1 MIMLMYLFKLNKHT
15 HTHTHQGQGDG
26 GVYFSMLGP
35 ASFGYG
41 TEEGDQYERNLIADC
56 FGEERMLEYKGKAR
70 LDLVLVCAV
79 EEGLL
84 SPAPGGRDNATVTV
98 YVHICTWLHLF
109 VWKILCV
116 F

>member
-1 MIMLMYLFKLNKHT
+1 MST
-15 HTHTHQGQGDG
+15 QGQGDG

-56 FGEERMLEYKGKAR
+56 FGEERMLEYKGRGR

-84 SPAPGGRDNATVTV
+84 SPAPGGRDNATVTKNKTKTKQKTIPFFSF
-98 YVHICTWLHLF
+98 YTNTH
-109 VWKILCV
+109 
-116 F
+116 